1 MKELID
7 RKSLDDILIQLKKDN
22 ISLYL
27 AAFTDEKKREELKE
41 YLLDKHKLLMS
52 REGYLDYAIQE
63 LVGLGFIESLM
74 KDEDIT
80 DISYN
85 ATHLVV
91 ESNTKGKYK
100 YPFDKEKDP
109 YFIDKVIQKFASAS
123 GGELTPNKAS
133 LNATLQKLRL
143 NAIHQHN
150 SPYGATMSLRAT
162 RARLALND
170 DNFHEFA
177 PLEMQEFFE
186 AIVKMRCNIFI
197 AGETGTGKT
206 ELQKY
211 LMSHIPFEE
220 RILLIEEVQDN
231 YAKELFPEKDIF
243 SWITNNNMT
252 ITQLIK
258 AGLRNHPVWMIIA
271 ETLGEEAYE
280 IMNAILT
287 GHKLITT
294 LHSVDARAIPKR
306 MLKMAKVGPFNV
318 DDESFLEDFYRYV
331 QLGVHIKKRKINGI
345 VQRYLSEVVEY
356 HSDGTAT
363 TIFKQTETVTDELRT
378 DYGKISSELMHRMI
392 EFRASLPEIFLP
404 EEVKSQVLVGVGD
417 S

>member
-7 RKSLDDILIQLKKDN
+7 RKSLEDILIQLKKDN

-186 AIVKMRCNIFI
+186 SIVKMRCNIFI

-294 LHSVDARAIPKR
+294 LHAVDARAIPKR

-318 DDESFLEDFYRYV
+318 DDDSFLEDFYRYV

-363 TIFKQTETVTDELRT
+363 TIFKQTETETDELRT